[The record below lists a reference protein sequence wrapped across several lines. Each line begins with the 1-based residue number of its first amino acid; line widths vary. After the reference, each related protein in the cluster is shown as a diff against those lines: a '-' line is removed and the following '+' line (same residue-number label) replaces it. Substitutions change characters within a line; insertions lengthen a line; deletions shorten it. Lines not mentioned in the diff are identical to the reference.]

1 MSLTVD
7 IEKKLGSFIL
17 KVSFET
23 GNESVSL
30 LGESGCGKSMTLKC
44 IAGIEKPDRG
54 RIVLDGRVLFDSEK
68 GIDLPPQERRV
79 GYLFQEGA
87 LFPNMSILDNVIC
100 GIREKSAKREKEKT
114 AREMLAR
121 MHLSDTEKRRPDS
134 LSGGQRQR
142 AALARILVN
151 KPEIL
156 LLDEPF
162 SALDAHLRFELERV
176 VSDTIRE
183 LKKPAILVSHNRDE
197 AFRITDKIA
206 IMKDGAIETVGER
219 HSVFADPQTVYA
231 ARMTGCKNVAAAY
244 VSERHGDGSFVS
256 GADRQRDGSFVS
268 GAERQR
274 DGSFVSESEDQRTVP
289 MSSIYVPDW
298 GIELTVPRS
307 DKPVN
312 AVGIRMHDIIL
323 GRGDTNEFCCRV
335 EEEIENPF
343 SYTIMV
349 TPNRH
354 EDGSFVCGVIQAKE
368 PSLCLP
374 LGVEADKPAW
384 EAARAETVT
393 IHIPPE
399 NVLLLR

>member
-7 IEKKLGSFIL
+7 IEKKLSSFIL

-100 GIREKSAKREKEKT
+100 GIREKSTQREKEKT

-231 ARMTGCKNVAAAY
+231 ARMTGCKNVAAAVY
-244 VSERHGDGSFVS
+244 IYERHGDSSFVS
-256 GADRQRDGSFVS
+256 GADRQRDS
-268 GAERQR
+268 
-274 DGSFVSESEDQRTVP
+274 SFVSESEDKRTVP
-289 MSSIYVPDW
+289 MSSVYVPDW

-307 DKPVN
+307 DRTVN

-349 TPNRH
+349 TPDRH
-354 EDGSFVCGVIQAKE
+354 ENGSFRHGDGSFVCGVIQTNE

-399 NVLLLR
+399 NVLLLRE

>member
-1 MSLTVD
+1 MSLIVD

-100 GIREKSAKREKEKT
+100 GIREKSTKREKEKT
-114 AREMLAR
+114 TREMLER

-219 HSVFADPQTVYA
+219 HSVFVDPQTVYA

-244 VSERHGDGSFVS
+244 VPERHG
-256 GADRQRDGSFVS
+256 DGSFVS

-274 DGSFVSESEDQRTVP
+274 DGSFVSESEDKRTVP
-289 MSSIYVPDW
+289 MSLVYVPDW
-298 GIELTVPRS
+298 GIELTVLRS
-307 DKPVN
+307 DRTVN

-349 TPNRH
+349 TPDRH
-354 EDGSFVCGVIQAKE
+354 EDGSFRHGDGSFVCRTPQTKE

-374 LGVEADKPAW
+374 LGVEVDKITW

-399 NVLLLR
+399 NVLLLRE